1 MSNSMARV
9 LGDFE
14 GENNASLGIDR
25 GFMLIN
31 N

>member
-1 MSNSMARV
+1 MSKSKAWV

-25 GFMLIN
+25 GSMLISN
-31 N
+31 

>member
-1 MSNSMARV
+1 MSKSLARV

-25 GFMLIN
+25 GSMLISN
-31 N
+31 